1 MKLSELL
8 SEQHIALDVEVKTKE
23 EIIGTLVDALAN
35 GYDRQSLLDAIMER
49 EKLGSTGIGHGVAV
63 PHVKLDAVDTAE
75 IAFGRSAQP
84 IDFEAIDDEPCSLFF
99 LILGPARQDAQEKY
113 LQTMAKISRLM
124 RNADIREA
132 LASVSTSAEALAVIA
147 ENES

>member
-1 MKLSELL
+1 MKLTDLL
-8 SEQHIALDVEVKTKE
+8 NEQRIVLDVEVKTKD
-23 EIIGTLVDALAN
+23 EIIGKLVDLMAN

-63 PHVKLDAVDTAE
+63 PHVKLDTVDTAE
-75 IAFGRSAQP
+75 IAFGRTARP

-99 LILGPARQDAQEKY
+99 LILGPTRQESQEKY

-132 LASVSTSAEALAVIA
+132 LASAGTPAEALAVIA

>member
-1 MKLSELL
+1 MKLIDLL
-8 SEQHIALDVEVKTKE
+8 NEQRIVLDVEVKTKD
-23 EIIGTLVDALAN
+23 EIIGKLVDLMAN

-63 PHVKLDAVDTAE
+63 PHVKLDTVDAAE
-75 IAFGRSAQP
+75 IAFGRTARP
-84 IDFEAIDDEPCSLFF
+84 IDFAAIDDEPCSLFF
-99 LILGPARQDAQEKY
+99 LILGPTRQEAQEKY

-132 LASVSTSAEALAVIA
+132 LASAVTAAEARAVIA

>member
-1 MKLSELL
+1 MKLTDLL
-8 SEQHIALDVEVKTKE
+8 SEQRIVLDAEVKTKE
-23 EIIGTLVDALAN
+23 EIIGKLVDVLVN
-35 GYDRQSLLDAIMER
+35 GYDRQGLLDAIMER

-75 IAFGRSAQP
+75 IAFGRTARP

-99 LILGPARQDAQEKY
+99 LILGPKRQDAQEKY

-132 LASVSTSAEALAVIA
+132 LASASTPAAALAVIA
-147 ENES
+147 KNEA